1 LKDEGWGARVE
12 RILAGAF
19 SLEESDGFEGLGESK
34 KTKAVYL
41 DNEMRNASERC
52 SCEN

>member
-19 SLEESDGFEGLGESK
+19 SLEESDGLEGLGESK
-34 KTKAVYL
+34 KTEAVYL
-41 DNEMRNASERC
+41 MK
-52 SCEN
+52 